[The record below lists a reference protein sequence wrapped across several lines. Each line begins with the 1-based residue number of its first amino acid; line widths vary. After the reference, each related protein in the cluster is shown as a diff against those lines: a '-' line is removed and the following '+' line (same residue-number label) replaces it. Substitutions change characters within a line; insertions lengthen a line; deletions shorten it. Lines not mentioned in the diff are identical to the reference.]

1 MKKIYF
7 LFVFVL
13 VVTNVIAQLPGN
25 ISYQAV
31 IRNANNN
38 LVTNQNIRVRLS
50 ILNAPTSTTPLWQEV
65 QTPNTND
72 NGLISLQ
79 LRLAA
84 KEAETHPR
92 QFALSEFTGG
102 FRYF

>member
-50 ILNAPTSTTPLWQEV
+50 ILNAPTSTTP
-65 QTPNTND
+65 
-72 NGLISLQ
+72 
-79 LRLAA
+79 
-84 KEAETHPR
+84 
-92 QFALSEFTGG
+92 
-102 FRYF
+102 